1 MAVSR
6 KLSDLENEEGIA
18 GTYQGTNLDDM
29 INNFRVAYVGM
40 GKVLPKIPRHEVAF
54 WMQRA
59 VQEFNYDIFPADKN
73 IEFELGPTRTW
84 KLPNDYV
91 NVVKATWIDSQGLER
106 PITRNRQG
114 SPAQGLLQDQDY
126 ELLTDHNGEKLI
138 GDPSVTQSR
147 YQDPQVRS
155 ELLQLAQNYYYNYI
169 TDYNYSY
176 YNESYYGRQWGA
188 NPEEVNVNGTY
199 WIDNSAGLLVFDY
212 LFREGQTITFRYISD
227 GLGENGDL
235 TQVYV
240 PKLAEDAV
248 YSSVLYNLSKLRP
261 SAAGAA
267 ALYKKEAYAKMK
279 TAKIRLMNLK
289 RDDLT
294 TWFRAKSK
302 WIKH

>member
-29 INNFRVAYVGM
+29 INNFMVAYVGM

>member
-1 MAVSR
+1 MAISR
-6 KLSDLENEEGIA
+6 RLSDFENEEGIA
-18 GTYQGTNLDDM
+18 GTYQATNLDDM
-29 INNFRVAYVGM
+29 INNFMVAYVGM

-114 SPAQGLLQDQDY
+114 SPAQSVLQDHDY
-126 ELLTDHNGEKLI
+126 ELLTDHNGEKIL

-155 ELLQLAQNYYYNYI
+155 ELLRLAQNYYYNYI

-199 WIDNSAGLLVFDY
+199 WIDNNAGLLVFDY
-212 LFREGQTITFRYISD
+212 LFREGQVITFRYISD

>member
-1 MAVSR
+1 MAISR

-29 INNFRVAYVGM
+29 INNFMVAYVGM

-126 ELLTDHNGEKLI
+126 ELLTDHNGDKLI

-248 YSSVLYNLSKLRP
+248 YSSALYNLSKLRP